1 MTFTPLASS
10 SHGNAYVVSDG
21 LTSILLE
28 CGLSFKKLQKA
39 MDYNLSGISACLV
52 SHEHKDHAGCYMDL
66 IKSGIPVCASEGTME
81 ALNCDLIQSM
91 EERQEVSFGTLDVL
105 PFATF
110 HDAAE
115 PFGFLIRSRVDG
127 EKLVFA
133 TDTVNLAYE
142 FPGVN
147 IVALECNYDDEI
159 LCRASRLPEK
169 VRHRI
174 RNSHMEIRSVCKYLR
189 KMDRSYMRTVYLLH
203 LSDAC
208 SNAGLFQGLV
218 ERVCPGIDV
227 IVCPRER

>member
-1 MTFTPLASS
+1 M
-10 SHGNAYVVSDG
+10 
-21 LTSILLE
+21 
-28 CGLSFKKLQKA
+28 
-39 MDYNLSGISACLV
+39 
-52 SHEHKDHAGCYMDL
+52 
-66 IKSGIPVCASEGTME
+66 
-81 ALNCDLIQSM
+81 
-91 EERQEVSFGTLDVL
+91 SFGTLDVL

-174 RNSHMEIRSVCKYLR
+174 RNSHIQRIARKQKTERCILLLRMISNYLR
-189 KMDRSYMRTVYLLH
+189 SRTALKHCELT
-203 LSDAC
+203 
-208 SNAGLFQGLV
+208 G
-218 ERVCPGIDV
+218 ERQIRP
-227 IVCPRER
+227 